1 MAGLQARTAFVVDVP
16 VTAKVQTQSVRH
28 SLSASAYSAW
38 RERLIL
44 VSECLKCV
52 LCRFLSPTMPGEMTT
67 GRRIQFIGESR
78 LPITNLHPALP
89 CPALP
94 CPALPCPALPPTPAI
109 SVHVKSVHVKS
120 SLCNYMCHH
129 LCANTFAMYVVLR
142 VKSCSKHINRTCVF
156 PCKSRLHFIICQP
169 QEVLCHTIPLQL

>member
-1 MAGLQARTAFVVDVP
+1 VAGLQARTAFVVDVP

-94 CPALPCPALPPTPAI
+94 CPALPCPALPCLQPPPFLFMLSLFMLSQACAI
-109 SVHVKSVHVKS
+109 
-120 SLCNYMCHH
+120 
-129 LCANTFAMYVVLR
+129 
-142 VKSCSKHINRTCVF
+142 TCV
-156 PCKSRLHFIICQP
+156 IIFVP
-169 QEVLCHTIPLQL
+169 THLQCM